1 MSTTEGGVLS
11 LMKLD
16 DLIVDTIRK
25 KHLFFTVTLEISIQL
40 DYFWCLTSYF
50 HDTEHNNMFLIHN
63 YNHEYANSEKNLL
76 LNMTVILEISMQF
89 F

>member
-1 MSTTEGGVLS
+1 MSTTEGGFLS

-50 HDTEHNNMFLIHN
+50 HDTEHNKHVSDSQL
-63 YNHEYANSEKNLL
+63 
-76 LNMTVILEISMQF
+76 
-89 F
+89 

>member
-1 MSTTEGGVLS
+1 
-11 LMKLD
+11 MKLD

-50 HDTEHNNMFLIHN
+50 HDTEHNKHVADSQL
-63 YNHEYANSEKNLL
+63 
-76 LNMTVILEISMQF
+76 
-89 F
+89 

>member
-16 DLIVDTIRK
+16 DLIVIPFEKK

-50 HDTEHNNMFLIHN
+50 HDTEHNKHVSDSQL
-63 YNHEYANSEKNLL
+63 
-76 LNMTVILEISMQF
+76 
-89 F
+89 

>member
-1 MSTTEGGVLS
+1 MSTTEAGVLS

-16 DLIVDTIRK
+16 DLTADTIIEKK

-50 HDTEHNNMFLIHN
+50 HDTEHNKHVSDSQL
-63 YNHEYANSEKNLL
+63 
-76 LNMTVILEISMQF
+76 
-89 F
+89 

>member
-25 KHLFFTVTLEISIQL
+25 KHLFFIVTLEISIQL
-40 DYFWCLTSYF
+40 EYFWCLTSYL
-50 HDTEHNNMFLIHN
+50 HDTE
-63 YNHEYANSEKNLL
+63 YNKHVSDSQL
-76 LNMTVILEISMQF
+76 
-89 F
+89 